1 MSEVVLKNLK
11 RLAQALAVQF
21 GDQCEVV
28 IHDLDTKDIEKSIV
42 YIENGHVSG
51 RKVGDGP
58 SQIVLDAFA
67 KKDSDIPDHLAYL
80 LRAQNGNVL
89 KSSTV
94 FIRDESDK
102 IRYIFAIN
110 FNITGLLPL
119 SKSLSAFVTS
129 AKGDE
134 QSAQKISGNVNLL
147 LDELIQQSVELV
159 GVPVKAMSKD
169 DKIKAIQF
177 LNDAGAFLIT
187 KSGDKVAKY
196 FGISKYTLYSYVD
209 INK

>member
-11 RLAQALAVQF
+11 QLAQALTVQF

-67 KKDSDIPDHLAYL
+67 KKDSDIPDDLAYL

-102 IRYIFAIN
+102 IRYIFAMN

-119 SKSLSAFVTS
+119 SKSLASFVTS

-134 QSAQKISGNVNLL
+134 RSAEKLSGNVNHL
-147 LDELIQQSVELV
+147 LDELIQKSVELV

>member
-1 MSEVVLKNLK
+1 MNGMILENLK
-11 RLAQALAVQF
+11 HVATALAAQF
-21 GDQCEVV
+21 GENCEVV
-28 IHDLDTKDIEKSIV
+28 IHDLTGKDIEHSIV
-42 YIENGHVSG
+42 FIENGQVSG

-58 SQIVLDAFA
+58 SQVALDTYA
-67 KKDSDIPDHLAYL
+67 KAKEDKPDHLAYL
-80 LRAQNGNVL
+80 LHAENGRLL

-94 FIRDESDK
+94 FIRDEEGT

-110 FNITGLLPL
+110 FDITGLTAINRALGSFVECREDNASTEPL
-119 SKSLSAFVTS
+119 T
-129 AKGDE
+129 
-134 QSAQKISGNVNLL
+134 GNVNTL
-147 LDELIQQSVELV
+147 LDELIERSVELV
-159 GVPVKAMSKD
+159 GVPVRAMTKE
-169 DKIKAIQF
+169 DKIKALQF

>member
-67 KKDSDIPDHLAYL
+67 KKDEDMPDHLAYL
-80 LRAQNGNVL
+80 LRAQNGNIL

-94 FIRDESDK
+94 FIQDESDK

-110 FNITGLLPL
+110 FNITSLLPL

-134 QSAQKISGNVNLL
+134 QSVQKISGNVNML

>member
-94 FIRDESDK
+94 FIRDEADK
-102 IRYIFAIN
+102 IRYIFAMN
-110 FNITGLLPL
+110 YNITGLLPL
-119 SKSLSAFVTS
+119 SKSLATFVTS

-134 QSAQKISGNVNLL
+134 RSAEKLSGNVNHL
-147 LDELIQQSVELV
+147 LDELIQKSVELV

-169 DKIKAIQF
+169 DKVKAIQF

>member
-1 MSEVVLKNLK
+1 MNNALLDSLKQI
-11 RLAQALAVQF
+11 AQALTAQF

-42 YIENGHVSG
+42 HIENGEVSG

-67 KKDSDIPDHLAYL
+67 KKDTPLPDHLAYL
-80 LRAQNGNVL
+80 LRADNGNIL

-94 FIRDESDK
+94 FIRDESGK
-102 IRYIFAIN
+102 TRYIFAIN
-110 FNITGLLPL
+110 YNITSLMALN
-119 SKSLSAFVTS
+119 KTLSAFVKAS
-129 AKGDE
+129 SEEE
-134 QSAQKISGNVNLL
+134 QAPGRLSGNVNTL
-147 LDELIQQSVELV
+147 LDELIQKSVELV
-159 GVPVKAMSKD
+159 GVPVKAMSKE

>member
-1 MSEVVLKNLK
+1 MSELVLDNLK
-11 RLAQALAVQF
+11 QLAQALAAQF

-42 YIENGHVSG
+42 YIENGGVSG

-67 KKDSDIPDHLAYL
+67 KKDRPLPDHLAYL
-80 LRAQNGNVL
+80 LRADNGNIL

-94 FIRDESDK
+94 FIRDDSGRT
-102 IRYIFAIN
+102 RYIFAIN
-110 FNITGLLPL
+110 YNITSLMAL
-119 SKSLSAFVTS
+119 SKSLSSFVKCGEVDESS
-129 AKGDE
+129 AE
-134 QSAQKISGNVNLL
+134 RLSGNVNNL
-147 LDELIQQSVELV
+147 LDELIQKSVELV